1 MINTVALKGK
11 QLSKLAYATNQK
23 ELDIVCI
30 LYTILCSLIKRSF
43 LVRRKQIEKHQT
55 LREKILETIRDAIL
69 KGSLKPGERVSE
81 PDLAERF
88 GISRTPIRE
97 AFRQLES
104 EGYLEV
110 IPRKGAVVASLSERD
125 VEEFYAIKILLEG
138 FAARMAAENLSAK
151 DIERLETINARL
163 KQIAKEGD
171 VKTFF
176 RVHNEFHEVF
186 IKASGNEKL
195 YEMINQLVMRF
206 KRLRL
211 ASLSV
216 PGRMEI
222 SVEEHRNMIEAFRK
236 RDGDRADNLVRHAAT
251 IGADVLIQS
260 MSHAD
265 KAESKVASILE
276 KIS

>member
-1 MINTVALKGK
+1 M
-11 QLSKLAYATNQK
+11 
-23 ELDIVCI
+23 
-30 LYTILCSLIKRSF
+30 
-43 LVRRKQIEKHQT
+43 RRKPIERHQT

-69 KGSLKPGERVSE
+69 KGTLKPGERVSE

-110 IPRKGAVVASLSERD
+110 IPRKGAVVASLTERD
-125 VEEFYAIKILLEG
+125 VEEFYAIKIILEG
-138 FAARMAAENLSAK
+138 FAAKMAAENLTEK
-151 DIERLETINARL
+151 DINRLETINERL
-163 KQIAKEGD
+163 QKIAEEGD
-171 VKTFF
+171 VKKFF

-186 IKASGNEKL
+186 IKAAGNEKL
-195 YEMINQLVMRF
+195 SEMINQLVMKF

-211 ASLSV
+211 ASLSQ

-222 SVEEHRNMIEAFRK
+222 SVEEHRNMIRAFK
-236 RDGDRADNLVRHAAT
+236 NHDGESADGMVRHAAT

-260 MSHAD
+260 MAQVEKTED
-265 KAESKVASILE
+265 KATNDVPWVE
-276 KIS
+276 

>member
-1 MINTVALKGK
+1 M
-11 QLSKLAYATNQK
+11 
-23 ELDIVCI
+23 
-30 LYTILCSLIKRSF
+30 
-43 LVRRKQIEKHQT
+43 RRKQIERHQT

-81 PDLAERF
+81 PELAERF

-104 EGYLEV
+104 EGYLQV

-125 VEEFYAIKILLEG
+125 IEEFYAIKIILEG
-138 FAARMAAENLSAK
+138 FAAKMAAEKLSMK
-151 DIERLETINARL
+151 DIEKLESINQRLE
-163 KQIAKEGD
+163 QIAKDGD
-171 VKTFF
+171 VKNFF

-186 IKASGNEKL
+186 IKAAGNERL
-195 YEMINQLVMRF
+195 YEMINQLVMKF

-211 ASLSV
+211 ASLSQ

-222 SVEEHRNMIEAFRK
+222 SVEEHRNMIQAFK
-236 RDGDRADNLVRHAAT
+236 DHDGDKADSLVRHAAT

-260 MSHAD
+260 MSQSGD
-265 KAESKVASILE
+265 SSDGVAAG
-276 KIS
+276 

>member
-1 MINTVALKGK
+1 M
-11 QLSKLAYATNQK
+11 
-23 ELDIVCI
+23 
-30 LYTILCSLIKRSF
+30 
-43 LVRRKQIEKHQT
+43 RRKQIERHQT

-104 EGYLEV
+104 EGYLQV
-110 IPRKGAVVASLSERD
+110 VPRKGAVVASLSERD
-125 VEEFYAIKILLEG
+125 IEEFYAIKIILEG
-138 FAARMAAENLSAK
+138 FAARMAADKLTAK
-151 DIERLETINARL
+151 EIERLESINERL
-163 KQIAKEGD
+163 YKLADEGD

-186 IKASGNEKL
+186 IKAAGNDKL
-195 YEMINQLVMRF
+195 SEMINQLVMKF

-211 ASLSV
+211 ASLSH
-216 PGRMEI
+216 PGRMKI
-222 SVEEHRNMIEAFRK
+222 SIEDHRDMIQAFKEH
-236 RDGDRADNLVRHAAT
+236 DGSRADSLVRHAAT

-260 MSHAD
+260 MAQE
-265 KAESKVASILE
+265 KAED
-276 KIS
+276 

>member
-1 MINTVALKGK
+1 M
-11 QLSKLAYATNQK
+11 
-23 ELDIVCI
+23 
-30 LYTILCSLIKRSF
+30 
-43 LVRRKQIEKHQT
+43 RRKQIERHQT

-81 PDLAERF
+81 PELAERF

-104 EGYLEV
+104 EGYLQV

-125 VEEFYAIKILLEG
+125 IEEFYAIKIILEG
-138 FAARMAAENLSAK
+138 FAARMAAEKLSMK
-151 DIERLETINARL
+151 DIEKLESINQRLE
-163 KQIAKEGD
+163 QIAKDGD
-171 VKTFF
+171 VKNFF

-186 IKASGNEKL
+186 IKAAGNERL
-195 YEMINQLVMRF
+195 YEMINQLVMKF

-211 ASLSV
+211 ASLSQ

-222 SVEEHRNMIEAFRK
+222 SVEEHRNMIQAFK
-236 RDGDRADNLVRHAAT
+236 DHDGDKADSLVRHAAT

-260 MSHAD
+260 MSQSGD
-265 KAESKVASILE
+265 SSDGVAAG
-276 KIS
+276 

>member
-1 MINTVALKGK
+1 M
-11 QLSKLAYATNQK
+11 
-23 ELDIVCI
+23 
-30 LYTILCSLIKRSF
+30 
-43 LVRRKQIEKHQT
+43 RRKQIERHQT

-81 PDLAERF
+81 PELAERF

-104 EGYLEV
+104 EGYLQV

-125 VEEFYAIKILLEG
+125 IEEFYAIKIILEG
-138 FAARMAAENLSAK
+138 FAAKMAAEKLSEK
-151 DIERLETINARL
+151 DIERLEAINDRL
-163 KQIAKEGD
+163 AQIAKEGD
-171 VKTFF
+171 VKSFF

-186 IKASGNEKL
+186 IKAAGNEKL
-195 YEMINQLVMRF
+195 YDMINQLVMRF

-211 ASLSV
+211 ASLSQ

-222 SVEEHRNMIEAFRK
+222 SVEEHRNMIQAFRDH
-236 RDGDRADNLVRHAAT
+236 DGEKADSLVRHAAT

-260 MSHAD
+260 MAQSGDSTGGA
-265 KAESKVASILE
+265 ATR
-276 KIS
+276 

>member
-1 MINTVALKGK
+1 MLACAIVQKG
-11 QLSKLAYATNQK
+11 
-23 ELDIVCI
+23 LDILCI
-30 LYTILCSLIKRSF
+30 LYTIYPSLIERSF
-43 LVRRKQIEKHQT
+43 LVRRKQMERHQT

-69 KGSLKPGERVSE
+69 KGSMKPGERVSE

-138 FAARMAAENLSAK
+138 FAARMAADNLSAK
-151 DIERLETINARL
+151 DIERLETINERL

-186 IKASGNEKL
+186 IKAAGNEKL

-211 ASLSV
+211 ASLSQ

-222 SVEEHRNMIEAFRK
+222 SVEEHRNMIEAFRN

-260 MSHAD
+260 MSQAD
-265 KAESKVASILE
+265 KAESKVASIME